1 MAQFHPAFSRES
13 LQDKVIVLTGMSTEF
28 RIVRNAPLIPNRRR
42 QRDRKKSRGTMRS
55 TVQHGA
61 YVFFGDID
69 EKAGRDV
76 QDAVNQGQESPRA
89 KFVAVDVTNYQS
101 VLSLFKTALSLHG
114 RIDHVIANA
123 GIMERGNWFDPAL
136 TVESVE
142 EVRNITPNMPIYQV
156 SQKWSDTPYHSSR
169 RQPSRL
175 SILRAYSKRLSTP
188 EQNQR

>member
-1 MAQFHPAFSRES
+1 MG
-13 LQDKVIVLTGMSTEF
+13 LC
-28 RIVRNAPLIPNRRR
+28 
-42 QRDRKKSRGTMRS
+42 
-55 TVQHGA
+55 VQHGA

-142 EVRNITPNMPIYQV
+142 EVRNIIPNMPIYQV
-156 SQKWSDTPYHSSR
+156 S
-169 RQPSRL
+169 
-175 SILRAYSKRLSTP
+175 
-188 EQNQR
+188 